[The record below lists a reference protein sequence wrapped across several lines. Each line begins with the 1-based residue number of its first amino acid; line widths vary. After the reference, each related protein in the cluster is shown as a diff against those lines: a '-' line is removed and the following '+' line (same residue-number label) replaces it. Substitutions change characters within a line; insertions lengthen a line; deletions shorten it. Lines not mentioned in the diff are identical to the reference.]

1 MTSPTNTLSRQT
13 IASLVTV
20 FSMALFLLAA
30 LAVLVT
36 TGSTSATDSSI
47 LLWIYE
53 HSTSQ
58 LDAFFLFVTNLGG
71 VVAIT
76 TASLLLLAY
85 LVFKKRYY
93 KAALLVAGVGGVAA
107 INFLLKII
115 FERPRPDLW
124 EWLITETQFSFP
136 SGHASA
142 SSALALCIVVMLWNT
157 KWRVASIIIAA
168 LYIVVIGV
176 SRLYLG
182 VHFPTDILG
191 GWLVSTAVVSL
202 VTLVLYRYT
211 QKRKTIS

>member
-1 MTSPTNTLSRQT
+1 MTFISNKTPRRTIMSLLS
-13 IASLVTV
+13 V
-20 FSMALFLLAA
+20 FSIATILLTL

-36 TGSTSATDSSI
+36 TGRTSATDSSI

-53 HSTSQ
+53 HSTAQ

-76 TASLLLLAY
+76 SVSLLLLAF
-85 LVFKKRYY
+85 LIFTKRFFK
-93 KAALLVAGVGGVAA
+93 ATLLVAGVGGVAA

-124 EWLITETQFSFP
+124 NWLITETQFSFP

-157 KWRVASIIIAA
+157 KWRVLSIVLAGV
-168 LYIVVIGV
+168 YILVIGV

-182 VHFPTDILG
+182 VHFPTDIIG
-191 GWLVSTAVVSL
+191 GWLVSLAVVSL
-202 VTLVLYRYT
+202 ATVFIYRYAL
-211 QKRKTIS
+211 KRKTIS

>member
-1 MTSPTNTLSRQT
+1 MSLLS
-13 IASLVTV
+13 V
-20 FSMALFLLAA
+20 FSVATILLTL

-36 TGSTSATDSSI
+36 TGRTSATDSSI

-53 HSTSQ
+53 HSTAQ

-76 TASLLLLAY
+76 SVSLLLLAF
-85 LVFKKRYY
+85 LIFTKRFY
-93 KAALLVAGVGGVAA
+93 KATLLVAGVGGVAT

-124 EWLITETQFSFP
+124 NWLITETQFSFP

-157 KWRVASIIIAA
+157 KWRMLSIVLAGI
-168 LYIVVIGV
+168 YILVIGV

-182 VHFPTDILG
+182 VHFPTDIIG
-191 GWLVSTAVVSL
+191 GWLVSLAVVSL
-202 VTLVLYRYT
+202 ATVFIYRYAL
-211 QKRKTIS
+211 KRKTIS

>member
-1 MTSPTNTLSRQT
+1 MTSPTNTLSRQA
-13 IASLVTV
+13 IASLVTI
-20 FSMALFLLAA
+20 FSMAIFLLAA
-30 LAVLVT
+30 LAILVT

-47 LLWIYE
+47 LLWLYE

-76 TASLLLLAY
+76 AASLLLLAY

-168 LYIVVIGV
+168 LYIVVIGI

>member
-1 MTSPTNTLSRQT
+1 MTSPTNTLSRQA
-13 IASLVTV
+13 IASLVTI
-20 FSMALFLLAA
+20 FSMAIFLLAA
-30 LAVLVT
+30 LAILVT
-36 TGSTSATDSSI
+36 TGSTSTTDSSI
-47 LLWIYE
+47 LLWLYE

-71 VVAIT
+71 VLAIT

-157 KWRVASIIIAA
+157 KWRVLSIVLASI
-168 LYIVVIGV
+168 YILVIGI

-182 VHFPTDILG
+182 VHFPTDIIG
-191 GWLVSTAVVSL
+191 GWLVSLAVVSL
-202 VTLVLYRYT
+202 ATVFVYRHAL
-211 QKRKTIS
+211 KRKTVL